1 MAVVVHHTIFVVVIL
16 VICVEEEHLR
26 VVSVECLI
34 PPQVVLLRSNINLTL
49 MEDPLRLLLLSPS

>member
-34 PPQVVLLRSNINLTL
+34 PPQVVLRSNINLTL